1 MGVYHVG
8 SAVIADVPPCEVRR
22 HIRPTT
28 AEPGGLPR
36 QSKSVVTI
44 RSNGSFEVRLETNA
58 CSPAVQCMNASQ
70 LRIYNSH
77 SVSGSSEGERLM
89 FEEDTADRKSRRFIP

>member
-1 MGVYHVG
+1 MGVYDVG
-8 SAVIADVPPCEVRR
+8 SAMIADVPPCEVRR

-44 RSNGSFEVRLETNA
+44 RSNESFEVRLETNA
-58 CSPAVQCMNASQ
+58 CSPAVECMNASQ

-77 SVSGSSEGERLM
+77 SMSCGSESQGLM
-89 FEEDTADRKSRRFIP
+89 FEEDTAHRKRWRFIP